1 MSDATYD
8 VVYDNAYT
16 AKSFSPFGT
25 QYANNSDIDIYGDG
39 NKQKVYTSIGSAIG
53 NFDSDNKTVYD
64 QAVVLVGNVHQY
76 ANPTNTNK
84 PYTVMSIDMN
94 HDNEPDYSY
103 IFSHNN
109 RRPID
114 PIRFDFLNIM
124 GIAEAQI
131 PNGATLLCNVSIFN
145 LKGWFEITNTC
156 LVNFSQFEIENSK
169 DSQNFAPKSPAPL
182 ILLGGTYEQIAS
194 TQKTPSPV
202 STQYI
207 HVGGN
212 AWFAKFGNGTHS
224 DGKGFTPHIPISVT
238 GGDYDEFYLSG
249 TYQPD
254 AAVES
259 DNAECYISGGRFGEM
274 AGASMEAIR
283 GDVQWDINWADITN
297 FYGGGVNAVN
307 PITGKIQVD
316 ITNSYV
322 NQYCGGPKFG
332 DMVAGKTVTTNATGC
347 VFGTYFGAGYG
358 GNAYKRLKYKDVQNT
373 EPATHQGEY
382 SGERG
387 KYYDGAKSSTSYGK
401 KGKGVATDFDY
412 EFFVWSTG
420 GTGSR
425 FYVNFV
431 TFSLA
436 TTRGVTSNLL
446 NCKVTGN
453 VYGGGSLGK
462 VDGNVST
469 TLKDCEVSGNVFG
482 AGYSATLPKVGVRK
496 TPAFIAGKEPTK
508 NMNIGMFEPG
518 EINTTEEYE
527 WKQVAPSAL
536 SNGGTGMVTQ
546 GGKNYVYTDTDLSAL
561 GTVTGNATLNIQGT
575 TTVGGSVY
583 GGGEESGVDGNTI
596 VTVTG
601 GTIGKCYSWTG
612 EG

>member
-1 MSDATYD
+1 MMRVIT
-8 VVYDNAYT
+8 
-16 AKSFSPFGT
+16 K
-25 QYANNSDIDIYGDG
+25 QYSNNTDIDIYGDG
-39 NKQKVYTSIGSAIG
+39 NKQKVYNSISDALAG
-53 NFDSDNKTVYD
+53 FDNSNKTVYD

-103 IFSHNN
+103 IFSHDN
-109 RRPID
+109 RKPID
-114 PIRFDFLNIM
+114 PIRYDFLNIM

-131 PNGATLLCNVSIFN
+131 PNGATLLRNVSIFN

-156 LVNFSQFEIENSK
+156 LVNFSQFEIENSQA
-169 DSQNFAPKSPAPL
+169 SQNAVAKSPAPL

-194 TQKTPSPV
+194 TQKTSKPA

-224 DGKGFTPHIPISVT
+224 DGTGFTPHIPVSVT

-259 DNAECYISGGRFGEM
+259 DNAECYVSGGRFGEM
-274 AGASMEAIR
+274 AGASLEAIR
-283 GDVQWDINWADITN
+283 GDVRWDINWADITN

-307 PITGKIQVD
+307 PITGDIRID

-322 NQYCGGPKFG
+322 NRYCGGPKFG
-332 DMVAGKTVTTNATGC
+332 DMTDEKTVTTYATDC

-358 GNAYKRLKYKDVQNT
+358 GNAYNRVKYRDESGKA
-373 EPATHQGEY
+373 PADYQSLYTT
-382 SGERG
+382 ERG
-387 KYYDGAKSSTSYGK
+387 KYYDGITTDAYSTHPAYGK
-401 KGKGVATDFDY
+401 RGKGVATDFDS
-412 EFFVWSTG
+412 EFFIWSSGVTG
-420 GTGSR
+420 AR
-425 FYVNFV
+425 FYIKFV

-436 TTRGVTSNLL
+436 TTHGVTSNLTK
-446 NCKVTGN
+446 CKVTGN

-462 VDGNVST
+462 VEGNVST
-469 TLKDCEVSGNVFG
+469 KLKDCEVSGNVFG

-508 NMNIGMFEPG
+508 NMNIGMFESG

-527 WKQVAPSAL
+527 WKQVATSDL
-536 SNGGTGMVTQ
+536 SNGGTGMVTLD
-546 GGKNYVYTDTDLSAL
+546 GKNYVYTDTNLSAL
-561 GTVTGNATLNIQGT
+561 GTVTGNATLEIQGT

-583 GGGEESGVDGNTI
+583 GGGEESGVDGNSTSTR
-596 VTVTG
+596 VR
-601 GTIGKCYSWTG
+601 CC
-612 EG
+612 